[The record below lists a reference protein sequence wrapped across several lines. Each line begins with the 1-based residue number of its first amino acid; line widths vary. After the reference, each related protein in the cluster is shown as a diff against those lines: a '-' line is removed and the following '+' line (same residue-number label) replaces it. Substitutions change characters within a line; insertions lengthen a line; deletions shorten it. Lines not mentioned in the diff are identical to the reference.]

1 MVNMMA
7 IEIKELIIKTNIVH
21 RHSDE
26 GETGVIG
33 VADKQA
39 LKEEMLAACRQLL
52 QTMLRER
59 RER

>member
-1 MVNMMA
+1 MMA

-26 GETGVIG
+26 NEAGVMG
-33 VADKQA
+33 AVDKQA